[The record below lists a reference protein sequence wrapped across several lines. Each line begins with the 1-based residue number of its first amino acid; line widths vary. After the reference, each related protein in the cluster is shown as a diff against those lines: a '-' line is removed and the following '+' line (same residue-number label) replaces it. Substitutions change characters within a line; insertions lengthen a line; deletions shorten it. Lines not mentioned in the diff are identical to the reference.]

1 MKAITILKKYNQG
14 VLLLMVFKIKK
25 AIVSSLK

>member
-14 VLLLMVFKIKK
+14 VLLLMILKMKK
-25 AIVSSLK
+25 KKLSAH